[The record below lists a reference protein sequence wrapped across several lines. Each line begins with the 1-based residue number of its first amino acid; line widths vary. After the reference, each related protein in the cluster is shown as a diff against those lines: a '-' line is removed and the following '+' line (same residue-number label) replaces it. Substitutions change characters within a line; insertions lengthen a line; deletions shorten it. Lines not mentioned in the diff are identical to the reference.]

1 MDEADV
7 PDAAPTD
14 DAEPEPSLEQL
25 ADDLVA
31 VERAMER
38 LEDGSYWSDEETGE
52 PLPDDL
58 LASDPTARR
67 APPPAPDTA
76 PG

>member
-7 PDAAPTD
+7 PDPAPAD
-14 DAEPEPSLEQL
+14 DVEPEPSLEQL
-25 ADDLVA
+25 ADDLAA

-58 LASDPTARR
+58 LAADPTARR
-67 APPPAPDTA
+67 APPPAPDSA